1 MITRR
6 GINYDD
12 DKVLGEAEA
21 TSMHAAPV
29 LKVQRCSQDGRR
41 GGGGNSQCFNYSIH
55 GKGTS
60 AAGLICHSNNVQL
73 KRENASIILLLECRG
88 CDCAE
93 RHAHSR
99 GKVRVHQA

>member
-1 MITRR
+1 ML
-6 GINYDD
+6 N
-12 DKVLGEAEA
+12 EAGP
-21 TSMHAAPV
+21 TSIPAAPV
-29 LKVQRCSQDGRR
+29 LKSRDGLGMARCR
-41 GGGGNSQCFNYSIH
+41 GGNRQCFNYSVH

-88 CDCAE
+88 CGCTE